1 MSLANRSFK
10 NNKTGEIIRVIDSFE
25 NIAVL
30 ENKQKVDVRTL
41 TDVNYY
47 TEQIDPKNFFNTQ
60 GAYNL
65 LADKIKNIPQSVLS
79 NFNDENTS
87 DENIYDKFGSDITP
101 QMNESAI
108 IMSTEEDEKAELARK
123 YGVSLDTESQVS
135 RQNEAFARILGEDAE
150 DELPVVPKQYVEQPP
165 VVRVEA
171 ERPIV
176 NTERPIVNEYNP
188 APVVVVEDPIITMF
202 KNVKRS
208 KDFSISLEINNKI
221 PRPDFIEMMEDS
233 YNTSIIDFLASEFT
247 DNLLKNPQIIED
259 MIKEKIKELVY
270 GEVVETETKVN
281 DQITDSVTQV
291 NSATQMPG
299 HRNPPPPPSDRILKE
314 GELPTKPKAT
324 RKPRPNT
331 AQGEKPGYKKPTRT
345 KKESTEK

>member
-30 ENKQKVDVRTL
+30 ENKQKLDVRTL

-47 TEQIDPKNFFNTQ
+47 TEQIDPGNFFNTQ

-135 RQNEAFARILGEDAE
+135 RQNEAFARILGED
-150 DELPVVPKQYVEQPP
+150 ELPVVPQQYVEQPP

-176 NTERPIVNEYNP
+176 NADRPIVNEYNP
-188 APVVVVEDPIITMF
+188 SPVVVEDPIITMF

-291 NSATQMPG
+291 NSPTHMPG
-299 HRNPPPPPSDRILKE
+299 HRNPPPPPTDRMLKE

-324 RKPRPNT
+324 RKP
-331 AQGEKPGYKKPTRT
+331 TRT

>member
-30 ENKQKVDVRTL
+30 ENKQKLDVRTL

-47 TEQIDPKNFFNTQ
+47 TEQIDPGNFFNTQ

-79 NFNDENTS
+79 NFTDENTS
-87 DENIYDKFGSDITP
+87 EENIYDKFGSDITP

-123 YGVSLDTESQVS
+123 YGVSVDTNSQIS

-150 DELPVVPKQYVEQPP
+150 DELPVVPQQYVEQPP

-171 ERPIV
+171 ERPIL
-176 NTERPIVNEYNP
+176 NEYNP
-188 APVVVVEDPIITMF
+188 APVVVEDPIITMF

-208 KDFSISLEINNKI
+208 KDLSISLEINNKI

-270 GEVVETETKVN
+270 GVETKDVN
-281 DQITDSVTQV
+281 PQITDSVTQL
-291 NSATQMPG
+291 
-299 HRNPPPPPSDRILKE
+299 NPPTPPADRVLKE
-314 GELPTKPKAT
+314 GELPTKPKTT
-324 RKPRPNT
+324 RKPRV
-331 AQGEKPGYKKPTRT
+331 